1 MEDTRELERQIQKI
15 KTALAEERDSIQDL
29 ETLIGERIKGELWG
43 LGEKPLE
50 KAAWDSF
57 FFLEKN
63 KDCLAEE
70 PVTSRRRLVGPVIIL
85 GKRIWRALMRPYA
98 RMILERQSRF
108 NRELVQLQLANLL
121 RLEMMKKRLDALAV
135 SAPPAGQ
142 EKQE

>member
-1 MEDTRELERQIQKI
+1 MEDTRELEKQIQKI
-15 KTALAEERDSIQDL
+15 KAALAEEWESVPDL

-63 KDCLAEE
+63 KDCLEEE
-70 PVTSRRRLVGPVIIL
+70 PITSRRRFAGRIIIF
-85 GKRIWRALMRPYA
+85 GKRIWRALMRPYT

-108 NRELVQLQLANLL
+108 DRELVQLQLANLL
-121 RLEMMKKRLDALAV
+121 RLEKMKEKMEALEAKG
-135 SAPPAGQ
+135 PPAGQ
-142 EKQE
+142 EKQK

>member
-15 KTALAEERDSIQDL
+15 KAALAEERESIQDL

-70 PVTSRRRLVGPVIIL
+70 TVTSRRRLAGRVVIL
-85 GKRIWRALMRPYA
+85 GKRIWRALMRPYT

-108 NRELVQLQLANLL
+108 NRELVQLQLTNLL
-121 RLEMMKKRLDALAV
+121 RLEKMKEKIEALEV
-135 SAPPAGQ
+135 RTPPAGR
-142 EKQE
+142 EKQD